1 MKVITLDQRVKALEA
16 RLALLEKQ
24 RSRGKR
30 SWWRHAGWAK
40 DDALYDE
47 AMRLGAEWRCQAK

>member
-1 MKVITLDQRVKALEA
+1 MKATTLGQRVKALEA
-16 RLALLEKQ
+16 RLAVLEKQ
-24 RSRGKR
+24 RSGGKR

-40 DDALYDE
+40 DDPLYEE